1 VKRSGARTRTVLGLL
16 SLPLASLLS
25 CRTQSHEPSPERLV
39 AAGAPLSSVAAPAP
53 PEAPRFGQ
61 CPEGFAAEGTG
72 ESLRCRPGWEVIA
85 PKLSDC
91 PLGWKLAPVGVMA
104 PREVCLPAAP
114 TECPAGQRRDL
125 SSAACMPVGGECP
138 GGSEWATPPAGA
150 GEVLYVRTGG
160 TGAGSSGAPFGSIDA
175 AIASASAG
183 AVVLVAA
190 GTYTTTARVERQ
202 LTILGACAQATR
214 IVGTAAPLPDV
225 SVDEEFEGALA
236 VHGAGALTLQR
247 VTLSGERTP
256 LTVVGGAKAALSDVI
271 VDDVT
276 PMGIWVSG
284 DGSSITVSQSLFRG
298 GRIAK
303 GRTVAPG
310 INVAYGA
317 HAELRDSEFLRSAGR
332 SIGVLFG
339 ASVELADVSVSRV
352 DSELAHASSP
362 IYVSNSASLKAHRLQ
377 ISGFYGQAI
386 TLRESAAELSWV
398 AIDHGMSAGT
408 NAQTFALFADV
419 DSSLACSSCI
429 LRDLQGFGVA
439 AKKSHRPSGLHLT
452 DVLIAELAPATDGSG
467 AGISAEGCPTTL
479 ERVEVLD
486 VPGIGISIDGSEG
499 SMTDVRA
506 VADGSERDDSGGIGA
521 MHGKYDLRRVSADGL
536 PLGVTGVYTVDQ
548 VSARAW
554 AGVRPE
560 GKLVPGIFLQGEG
573 SAQHLHAVESHG
585 TGVTFARGSTVQAT
599 GVVVE
604 DIKPIITVDYQM
616 ALGITVQTGA
626 TVTGS
631 EWVTR
636 RVSGDG
642 LVAVGELTLSD
653 ALFADTREAYAG
665 PGVGVVLQRQGN
677 LTRTRIERTFGVGLL
692 ASSGSATLS
701 DLAIVQTA
709 SERLKGT
716 LGHGLVVVSGELDAT
731 RVLVDEARSVGVY
744 TEDSEAM
751 LRDLTVSH
759 VQPNVGFHD
768 GGMGLWSTGPFK
780 VTLQRASV
788 HEVVG
793 TGVGSTQGATVEAS
807 DLEVGGVRL
816 GRTLVQDVFGVQV
829 VDGVGDCLILA
840 EGSQGTFTRA
850 ILRDCQRSGLFVHKS
865 EAILADVDVRRVPV
879 GLVMEYSELP
889 KYESS
894 SLHFEDVAEAT
905 LKDPGYA
912 VPSGPPVQAAGQ
924 DDTFGNLIREEAP

>member
-1 VKRSGARTRTVLGLL
+1 L
-16 SLPLASLLS
+16 SLGSLLS
-25 CRTQSHEPSPERLV
+25 CSLESHEPSPDSLV
-39 AAGAPLSSVAAPAP
+39 AAGPPLNSVAAPAP
-53 PEAPRFGQ
+53 PEAPRFDQ
-61 CPEGFAAEGTG
+61 CPEGFDAEGTG
-72 ESLRCRPGWEVIA
+72 ESLRCLPGWKVIA

-91 PLGWKLAPVGVMA
+91 PPGWKLGAVGA
-104 PREVCLPAAP
+104 KAQREVCLPAAP
-114 TECPAGQRRDL
+114 AECPEGQRRDL
-125 SSAACMPVGGECP
+125 SSAACVPVGGECS

-150 GEVLYVRTGG
+150 GEVLYVRS
-160 TGAGSSGAPFGSIDA
+160 GAAGNGSSGAPFGSIDA
-175 AIASASAG
+175 AITSASAG

-190 GTYTTTARVERQ
+190 GTYTTTARIERQ
-202 LTILGACAQATR
+202 LSILGACAQATR

-225 SVDEEFEGALA
+225 NVEEEFEGALA
-236 VHGAGALTLQR
+236 VHAAGALTLER

-284 DGSSITVSQSLFRG
+284 DGSSLTVSKSLFRG

-310 INVAYGA
+310 INAAYGA
-317 HAELRDSEFLRSAGR
+317 HAEVRDSAFVHSAGR
-332 SIGVLFG
+332 AIGLLFG
-339 ASVELADVSVSRV
+339 ASVELADVSVSQV
-352 DSELAHASSP
+352 DSEVAHASSP
-362 IYVSNSASLKAHRLQ
+362 IYASGSSSLKANRLQ

-386 TLRESAAELSWV
+386 TVSDSAAELSWV

-408 NAQTFALFADV
+408 SAQTFALFADV
-419 DSSLACSSCI
+419 NSSLACSSCI

-439 AKKSHRPSGLHLT
+439 AMKSNRPLGLRLT
-452 DVLIAELAPATDGSG
+452 DVLIAELTPATDGSG
-467 AGISAEGCPTTL
+467 AGISVDGCPTAL

-486 VPGIGISIDGSEG
+486 VPGIGISIKGTEG
-499 SMTDVRA
+499 SMTDVQA
-506 VADGSERDDSGGIGA
+506 VADGSERDNSGGIGA
-521 MHGKYDLRRVSADGL
+521 RRGKYDLRRVSADGFTL
-536 PLGVTGVYTVDQ
+536 DVSGVFTVDQ

-554 AGVRPE
+554 GRVRPE
-560 GKLVPGIFLQGEG
+560 GRVVPGIFLQGEG
-573 SAQHLHAVESHG
+573 SAYHLHAAESHG
-585 TGVTFARGSTVQAT
+585 IGVAFARGSTVQAS

-616 ALGITVQTGA
+616 ALGIAVQTGA

-631 EWVTR
+631 DWVTR

-642 LVAVGELTLSD
+642 LVSSGELTLSD
-653 ALFADTREAYAG
+653 ALFADTREAFAG
-665 PGVGVVLQRQGN
+665 PGLGVVLQGQAN

-701 DLAIVQTA
+701 DLAIVQTG

-716 LGHGLVVVSGELDAT
+716 LGHGLVVLSGELDAT

-751 LRDLTVSH
+751 LRDLTVTH

-768 GGMGLWSTGPFK
+768 GGMGVWSTGPYK

-788 HEVVG
+788 HDVVG
-793 TGVGSTQGATVEAS
+793 TGLGSTQGATVEAS
-807 DLEVGGVRL
+807 DLEVAGVRL

-840 EGSQGTFTRA
+840 EGSHGTFTRA
-850 ILRDCQRSGLFVHKS
+850 MLRDCQRSGLFVHKS
-865 EAILADVDVRRVPV
+865 EAILADVDIRRVPV
-879 GLVMEYSELP
+879 GVIMEYSELP

-894 SLHFEDVAEAT
+894 TLHFDDVAEAV
-905 LKDPGYA
+905 LKDPGYG
-912 VPSGPPVQAAGQ
+912 VPSGPPLQAAGQ
-924 DDTFGNLIREEAP
+924 DDIFGNLIREEAP

>member
-1 VKRSGARTRTVLGLL
+1 VKCSRATATAVLL
-16 SLPLASLLS
+16 SLSLGSLLS
-25 CRTQSHEPSPERLV
+25 CTESHERAPASLV
-39 AAGAPLSSVAAPAP
+39 AAGPPLNSVAAPEP

-72 ESLRCRPGWEVIA
+72 ESLRCLPGWKVIA
-85 PKLSDC
+85 PKLSEC
-91 PLGWKLAPVGVMA
+91 PPGWRLAPVGA
-104 PREVCLPAAP
+104 KAQREVCLPAAP
-114 TECPAGQRRDL
+114 TECSEGQRRDL
-125 SSAACMPVGGECP
+125 SSAACVPVGGECP
-138 GGSEWATPPAGA
+138 SGSEWATPPADA
-150 GEVLYVRTGG
+150 GQVLYVRSG
-160 TGAGSSGAPFGSIDA
+160 GAGDGSAGSPFGSIDA

-190 GTYTTTARVERQ
+190 GTYTTTARVEKQ
-202 LTILGACAQATR
+202 LSILGACAQATR

-225 SVDEEFEGALA
+225 NVDEEFEGALA
-236 VHGAGALTLQR
+236 VRAAGALTLQR

-256 LTVVGGAKAALSDVI
+256 LTVVAGAKAALSDVI
-271 VDDVT
+271 VDDIT

-284 DGSSITVSQSLFRG
+284 DGSSITVSKSLFRG

-310 INVAYGA
+310 INAAYGA
-317 HAELRDSEFLRSAGR
+317 HAELRDSAFTHSAGR

-339 ASVELADVSVSRV
+339 ASLELADGSVSHV
-352 DSELAHASSP
+352 VSELAHASSP
-362 IYVSNSASLKAHRLQ
+362 IYASGSSSLKASRLQ

-408 NAQTFALFADV
+408 SAQTFALFADV
-419 DSSLACSSCI
+419 GSALACSSCI

-439 AKKSHRPSGLHLT
+439 AEKSHRPSGLQLT
-452 DVLIAELAPATDGSG
+452 DVLIAELTPATDGSG
-467 AGISAEGCPTTL
+467 AGISADGCPTRL
-479 ERVEVLD
+479 ERVELLD
-486 VPGIGISIDGSEG
+486 VPGIGISIDGTEG
-499 SMTDVRA
+499 SMTDVHA
-506 VADGSERDDSGGIGA
+506 VADGSERDDSAGIGA
-521 MHGKYDLRRVSADGL
+521 RHGKYDLRRVSADGMSL
-536 PLGVTGVYTVDQ
+536 DVSGIYTVDQ
-548 VSARAW
+548 VSARGW

-560 GKLVPGIFLQGEG
+560 GRLVPGIFLQGEG
-573 SAQHLHAVESHG
+573 SAKHLHAAESHG
-585 TGVTFARGSTVQAT
+585 IGVSFAKGSTVQAS

-604 DIKPIITVDYQM
+604 DIKPIITVQWQM

-631 EWVTR
+631 DWVTR
-636 RVSGDG
+636 RVSGNG
-642 LVAVGELTLSD
+642 LVSAGELTLSD
-653 ALFADTREAYAG
+653 ALFADTLEAFAG
-665 PGVGVVLQRQGN
+665 PGVGVVLRGQGN
-677 LTRTRIERTFGVGLL
+677 LARTRIERSFGVGLL

-701 DLAIVQTA
+701 DLGIVQTS

-751 LRDLTVSH
+751 LRDLTVSR
-759 VQPNVGFHD
+759 VQPNAGFHD
-768 GGMGLWSTGPFK
+768 GGLGIWSTGPFK

-788 HEVVG
+788 RDVVG
-793 TGVGSTQGATVEAS
+793 TGLGSTQGATLDAS
-807 DLEVGGVRL
+807 DVEVAEVRL

-850 ILRDCQRSGLFVHKS
+850 IVRDCQRSGLFVHKS
-865 EAILADVDVRRVPV
+865 EAILANVDVRRVPV

-894 SLHFEDVAEAT
+894 SLHFDDVAEAIR
-905 LKDPGYA
+905 KDPGYA
-912 VPSGPPVQAAGQ
+912 VPSGPPLQAAGQ
-924 DDTFGNLIREEAP
+924 DDIFGNLIREEAP

>member
-1 VKRSGARTRTVLGLL
+1 
-16 SLPLASLLS
+16 
-25 CRTQSHEPSPERLV
+25 
-39 AAGAPLSSVAAPAP
+39 
-53 PEAPRFGQ
+53 
-61 CPEGFAAEGTG
+61 
-72 ESLRCRPGWEVIA
+72 
-85 PKLSDC
+85 
-91 PLGWKLAPVGVMA
+91 
-104 PREVCLPAAP
+104 
-114 TECPAGQRRDL
+114 
-125 SSAACMPVGGECP
+125 
-138 GGSEWATPPAGA
+138 
-150 GEVLYVRTGG
+150 LYVRSGG
-160 TGAGSSGAPFGSIDA
+160 TGDGSSEAPFGSIDA
-175 AIASASAG
+175 AIASAPAG

-190 GTYTTTARVERQ
+190 GTYTTTARIEKQ
-202 LTILGACAQATR
+202 LSILGACAQSTR

-225 SVDEEFEGALA
+225 SVEEEFEGALA
-236 VHGAGALTLQR
+236 VHPAGALTLQR

-271 VDDVT
+271 VDDIT

-310 INVAYGA
+310 INAAYGA
-317 HAELRDSEFLRSAGR
+317 HAELRDSAFVHSAGR

-339 ASVELADVSVSRV
+339 ASVELADVSVSQV

-362 IYVSNSASLKAHRLQ
+362 IYVIGSSSLKADRLQ

-386 TLRESAAELSWV
+386 ALSESAAELSWL
-398 AIDHGMSAGT
+398 AIEHGMSAGT
-408 NAQTFALFADV
+408 SAQTFALLADV
-419 DSSLACSSCI
+419 NSSLACSWCI

-439 AKKSHRPSGLHLT
+439 AHQSHRPSGLQLT
-452 DVLIAELAPATDGSG
+452 DVLIAELRPATDGSG
-467 AGISAEGCPTTL
+467 AGISVDGCPTTL
-479 ERVEVLD
+479 ERVELLD
-486 VPGIGISIDGSEG
+486 VPVVGISIDGTEG
-499 SMTDVRA
+499 SMTDVLA
-506 VADGSERDDSGGIGA
+506 VADGSERGDSSGIGA
-521 MHGKYDLRRVSADGL
+521 RHGKYDLRRVSADGL
-536 PLGVTGVYTVDQ
+536 SLDVGGVYTVEQ

-554 AGVRPE
+554 GRVRPE
-560 GKLVPGIFLQGEG
+560 GKLIPGIFLQGEG
-573 SAQHLHAVESHG
+573 SAQHLHAAESHG
-585 TGVTFARGSTVQAT
+585 TGVVFARGSTVQAS

-631 EWVTR
+631 DWVTR
-636 RVSGDG
+636 RVSGNG

-653 ALFADTREAYAG
+653 ALFADTREAFAG
-665 PGVGVVLQRQGN
+665 PGVGVLLRGQAN

-692 ASSGSATLS
+692 ASNGSATLS
-701 DLAIVQTA
+701 DLAIVQTD

-751 LRDLTVSH
+751 LRDLTVAR

-768 GGMGLWSTGPFK
+768 GGLGLWSTGPYK
-780 VTLQRASV
+780 VTLQRASIQ
-788 HEVVG
+788 EVVG
-793 TGVGSTQGATVEAS
+793 TGLGSTQGATVEAS
-807 DLEVGGVRL
+807 ELEVAGVRL

-879 GLVMEYSELP
+879 GLVMEYSQLP

-894 SLHFEDVAEAT
+894 SLHFDDVAEA
-905 LKDPGYA
+905 LLEDPGYG

-924 DDTFGNLIREEAP
+924 DDIFGDLIREEAP